1 MFYFEFSNFT
11 SEIWALSVVK
21 YDLVIVFSY
30 KTIVYLLICFT
41 EFFVDKFIDV
51 SRKELR
57 WECDYERE
65 AKFTEDFRFLFDF

>member
-1 MFYFEFSNFT
+1 MKQTMIYLFT
-11 SEIWALSVVK
+11 
-21 YDLVIVFSY
+21 
-30 KTIVYLLICFT
+30 CFA

-65 AKFTEDFRFLFDF
+65 AKFTEDFRFFLVFKTI